1 MKKLRRLL
9 LLAFYSLKLEAGV
22 ILIDSE
28 AELAKHPK
36 LDRLLNDFPPEALAS
51 IEPVDGSLIP
61 EAKELSAKLAERVG
75 SMLIPEEMALD
86 VYVILSSSLN
96 PNAFFLD
103 LGEGARLIS
112 LSMGLVWLMGEE
124 DKTVSVIGHE
134 LEHGWSKI
142 AEIAKQKQDW
152 TSILLRRVVEN
163 EVDIKSYFKRVR
175 KIGGSAYG
183 MKNALRTLREH
194 HGDGFSDTH
203 TSTASRED
211 ALDAA
216 MTIARRELGEE
227 DISLSTSAKLEGG
240 ITPLLLSSQ
249 VSRSDYE
256 KRLVEQLRTRLA
268 SWIEAALKKELAKLS
283 LPKDQSKFLV
293 ASPQNVFDWI
303 WETAASYFD
312 IAMEAQ
318 NYRTLRNALIREM
331 YDVYF
336 EQLSQNIRDGIEHR
350 PEHEIRR
357 LLALSV
363 PFSQEEEISR
373 QNSLLKSSEKRL
385 RSAEAEYEKQQG
397 ELGEKAD
404 KTVSKL

>member
-1 MKKLRRLL
+1 MNKLRRLL

-124 DKTVSVIGHE
+124 DNTVSVIGHE

-152 TSILLRRVVEN
+152 TS
-163 EVDIKSYFKRVR
+163 
-175 KIGGSAYG
+175 
-183 MKNALRTLREH
+183 
-194 HGDGFSDTH
+194 
-203 TSTASRED
+203 
-211 ALDAA
+211 
-216 MTIARRELGEE
+216 
-227 DISLSTSAKLEGG
+227 
-240 ITPLLLSSQ
+240 
-249 VSRSDYE
+249 
-256 KRLVEQLRTRLA
+256 
-268 SWIEAALKKELAKLS
+268 
-283 LPKDQSKFLV
+283 
-293 ASPQNVFDWI
+293 VF
-303 WETAASYFD
+303 A
-312 IAMEAQ
+312 
-318 NYRTLRNALIREM
+318 
-331 YDVYF
+331 
-336 EQLSQNIRDGIEHR
+336 
-350 PEHEIRR
+350 
-357 LLALSV
+357 
-363 PFSQEEEISR
+363 
-373 QNSLLKSSEKRL
+373 
-385 RSAEAEYEKQQG
+385 
-397 ELGEKAD
+397 
-404 KTVSKL
+404 